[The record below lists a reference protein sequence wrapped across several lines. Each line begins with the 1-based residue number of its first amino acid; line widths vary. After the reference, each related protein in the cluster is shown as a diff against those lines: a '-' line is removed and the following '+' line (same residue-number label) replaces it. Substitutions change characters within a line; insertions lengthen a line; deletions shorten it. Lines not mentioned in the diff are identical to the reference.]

1 MPAAGGDLFAD
12 LGGGTF
18 DGQDPEVI
26 RAMLAQSQK
35 FATAVNETTWEDLR
49 RTFADGIGN
58 GESLPQLQERI
69 EATFRQYMSEPG
81 ADADELAAKISRSE
95 MIARTETTR
104 AWNKGSLEAARQN
117 PNVGQKQWVAAND
130 ARTRPEHSAAHGQTV
145 DKDEDFEVG
154 GESCEGPGDP
164 NLSAEQSINCRCT
177 VRYVTGAFVDKP
189 LAQFDDKGNLIP

>member
-1 MPAAGGDLFAD
+1 MEAAGFEVWTEELERTDPLTMPAQGVLAAIEDRENKISGAGEKIHAD
-12 LGGGTF
+12 LRKELGEAIAQGETMDEIKARIRKTF
-18 DGQDPEVI
+18 ND
-26 RAMLAQSQK
+26 
-35 FATAVNETTWEDLR
+35 
-49 RTFADGIGN
+49 
-58 GESLPQLQERI
+58 
-69 EATFRQYMSEPG
+69 MSEN
-81 ADADELAAKISRSE
+81 RVE